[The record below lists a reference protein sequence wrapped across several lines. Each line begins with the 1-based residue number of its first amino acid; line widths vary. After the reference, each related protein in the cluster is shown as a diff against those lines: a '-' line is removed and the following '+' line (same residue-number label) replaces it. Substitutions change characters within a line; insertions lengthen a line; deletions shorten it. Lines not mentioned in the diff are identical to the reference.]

1 MSHHHLSSLTCLI
14 VSSKE
19 LEKLSY
25 DPDQGWLRSDRKAG
39 DGQDCLPQWKLFYGL
54 KDLEINSATHTH
66 TKQLCQMGFWY
77 LSERKHQRGVHLM
90 FLTH

>member
-1 MSHHHLSSLTCLI
+1 MSHHHLSTLTCLI

-19 LEKLSY
+19 LKKLSY

-54 KDLEINSATHTH
+54 KDLEITSATKKNNVKWAYGT
-66 TKQLCQMGFWY
+66 CQKESTREVF
-77 LSERKHQRGVHLM
+77 
-90 FLTH
+90 T

>member
-1 MSHHHLSSLTCLI
+1 MSHHHLSSLNCL

-19 LEKLSY
+19 LKKLSY

-54 KDLEINSATHTH
+54 KDLEITSAT
-66 TKQLCQMGFWY
+66 KKLCQMVFWY